1 VLFKPRGVSEDFWR
15 SILRKAEEISGSE
28 SVECD
33 VCLIGSY
40 ARGDAS
46 PISDVD
52 LVLFADGE
60 SALKRTEIF
69 YIDEKMITVFPVNIR
84 RLLEAEA
91 IDFYG
96 ANSPF
101 EARLIFGEGR
111 VLDTLRRGV
120 RKKRIDLDSTKRITG
135 RTVSTRLMAALSDA
149 ALDYGEGLRNMRA
162 CLAKANLFRMLL
174 KEAADPWSIVPY
186 HYRPEDDL
194 EDLVEKLYYSESYD
208 ELSSK
213 IASLNLRG
221 LMEETFQGQFETV
234 LKVAEKITAKVGFAG
249 RHVEN
254 YVKLYLIVEEK
265 VRAEIWSRLPT
276 RWKIEEE
283 LNSRV
288 NHYHTT
294 IAYNDGKVWWIARPL
309 YLYQTNKQRNKQ
321 ARTNPIIEKQK

>member
-1 VLFKPRGVSEDFWR
+1 VLFKPREVSEDFWR

-69 YIDEKMITVFPVNIR
+69 HIGEKMITVFPVNIR

-91 IDFYG
+91 IDFYC

-101 EARLIFGEGR
+101 EARLIIGEGR
-111 VLDTLRRGV
+111 VLDTIRRGI

-149 ALDYGEGLRNMRA
+149 ALDYGEGLRNMRT
-162 CLAKANLFRMLL
+162 CLAKAKLFRMLL
-174 KEAADPWSIVPY
+174 KEAADPWSIIPY

-194 EDLVEKLYYSESYD
+194 EDLIEKLYYSESYD

-213 IASLNLRG
+213 IASLNLKG

-265 VRAEIWSRLPT
+265 VRAGIWSRLPT
-276 RWKIEEE
+276 RWMIEEE

-294 IAYNDGKVWWIARPL
+294 IACSDGKTYWIL
-309 YLYQTNKQRNKQ
+309 STGEGEDLKLKHYGT
-321 ARTNPIIEKQK
+321 TEF

>member
-1 VLFKPRGVSEDFWR
+1 MFVLFKPRGVSEDFLR

-46 PISDVD
+46 PLSDVD

-69 YIDEKMITVFPVNIR
+69 HIGEKMITVFPVNIR

-91 IDFYG
+91 IDFYC
-96 ANSPF
+96 ANNPF
-101 EARLIFGEGR
+101 EAKLIIGEGR
-111 VLDTLRRGV
+111 VLDTLRRGIH
-120 RKKRIDLDSTKRITG
+120 KKKIDLNSTRRITG

-149 ALDYGEGLRNMRA
+149 ALDYGEGLRNMRT
-162 CLAKANLFRMLL
+162 CLAKAKLYRMLF
-174 KEAADPWSIVPY
+174 KEAVDPWSIIPY

-194 EDLVEKLYYSESYD
+194 ENLVERLYYSESYD

-213 IASLNLRG
+213 IANLNLRG
-221 LMEETFQGQFETV
+221 LMEETFQGQIETM

-254 YVKLYLIVEEK
+254 YVKLYLIIEEK
-265 VRAEIWSRLPT
+265 VKAEIWSRLPT

-288 NHYHTT
+288 NHYQTT
-294 IAYNDGKVWWIARPL
+294 IACSDGRVYWIL
-309 YLYQTNKQRNKQ
+309 STGEGGDLKLKHYGT
-321 ARTNPIIEKQK
+321 TEF